1 MGALRTC
8 SWALGRRIKW
18 TSVILLLS
26 VGAGCESSDEGG
38 DAAVDATTD
47 VDGNVDAGPSCREPT
62 DGGAVWELLA
72 NPDGGVE
79 DGGDAWYDQE
89 TCQPWEDGCPTGDG
103 RCLTAADDCSVFHGT
118 IGDLV
123 CVLRGFEGGN
133 PPWPPPSAEV
143 DGSCLTRR
151 ESASVPIGD
160 CCDGHNWFYDLYELT
175 EAGECKLEVR
185 RSSSEGDIL
194 HVHFDIHFVV
204 TPP

>member
-1 MGALRTC
+1 MQIWLGQDLIPESQASAADAHAKRQGVLT
-8 SWALGRRIKW
+8 WALGIRDAPGRRVPPAPNDVKASRRLAKW
-18 TSVILLLS
+18 TSVILLL
-26 VGAGCESSDEGG
+26 
-38 DAAVDATTD
+38 
-47 VDGNVDAGPSCREPT
+47 
-62 DGGAVWELLA
+62 
-72 NPDGGVE
+72 
-79 DGGDAWYDQE
+79 WYDQE

-103 RCLTAADDCSVFHGT
+103 KCLTAADDCSVFHGT

-194 HVHFDIHFVV
+194 HVHFDIHLVV
-204 TPP
+204 TQP